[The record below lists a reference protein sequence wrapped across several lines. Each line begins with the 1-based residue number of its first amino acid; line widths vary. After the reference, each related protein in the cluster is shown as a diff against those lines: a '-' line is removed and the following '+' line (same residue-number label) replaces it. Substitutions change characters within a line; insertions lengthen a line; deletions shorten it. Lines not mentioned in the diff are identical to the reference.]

1 MTQLLADM
9 LPAAMLGLVIAIPF
23 GPICLMCVQRTLAL
37 GIWFGIATGMGAAT
51 AHGLLSCL
59 AAVGATVLAQ
69 TTLALHTPLRVAGG
83 IILVLMGLRTIL
95 VSTRATHGATCAD
108 LFSAYTST
116 LLIAAA
122 NPMTILPYL
131 GVTSLGVTTALEAG
145 TPPILDRALAM
156 SIGVMLGSASWY
168 LVLALSTNA
177 VFRSLQKAALDR
189 LNRLAGILLMALG
202 AALCVRIV

>member
-9 LPAAMLGLVIAIPF
+9 LPAAMLGLFIAIPF

-37 GIWFGIATGMGAAT
+37 GIWFGIASGMGAAT
-51 AHGLLSCL
+51 AHGILSCL
-59 AAVGATVLAQ
+59 AAVSTTALAQ
-69 TTLALHTPLRVAGG
+69 MTLALHTPLCITGG
-83 IILVLMGLRTIL
+83 IVLVLMGLRTIL
-95 VSTRATHGATCAD
+95 VSARAAHGATCGD
-108 LFSAYTST
+108 LLSAYTST

-131 GVTSLGVTTALEAG
+131 GVASALEAG
-145 TPPILDRALAM
+145 KPPLMDRALAM
-156 SIGVMLGSASWY
+156 SIGVMIGSASWY

-177 VFRSLQKAALDR
+177 MFRSLQKAALDR

-202 AALCVRIV
+202 AALCARIV